1 MNAREAAAILHVSM
15 TTISTYIKEGLL
27 VPENL
32 DSWHIEGQYVIPE
45 EQVYELRARLYPG
58 GLSTKEAALEVGKGC
73 KPYHILT
80 AINKN
85 QVNVNTSNV
94 LNKTAYY
101 VIEDTSFDQ
110 FKENFHRARQTQTK
124 HFDSQRQLFRYQ
136 SHRHKKTGEVVR
148 IMAIDKEEGYAVDS
162 LGTKVSLLTLPIEYD
177 PLTLYHIGKLN
188 NRTGQV
194 EFQFAKPTH
203 IRSMTYTLIEQIA
216 AQSGVRN
223 YSITEEENKIVIT
236 CKPFLLRFEEG
247 DNHYELIEH
256 AKRGLV
262 KGELQE
268 RKEDYFFASTDRKV
282 TVTLGEE
289 EYKKLSELTLNHNCT
304 IEDLV
309 RKNLMK
315 DLFFKKE

>member
-1 MNAREAAAILHVSM
+1 MNAKEAATILHVSM

-32 DSWHIEGQYVIPE
+32 DSWHIEGQYVIPV
-45 EQVYELRARLYPG
+45 EQVYELKACLYPG

-85 QVNVNTSNV
+85 QLNVNTSNV
-94 LNKTAYY
+94 LNKTVYY
-101 VIEDTSFDQ
+101 VIEDASFEQ
-110 FKENFHRARQTQTK
+110 FKENFHRARQTQAK
-124 HFDSQRQLFRYQ
+124 HFDSQRQLFRFQ
-136 SHRHKKTGEVVR
+136 SHRHRETGEVVR
-148 IMAIDKEEGYAVDS
+148 IIAIDKEEGYAVDS
-162 LGTKVSLLTLPIEYD
+162 MGTKVSLLTLPIEYE
-177 PLTLYHIGKLN
+177 PLTAYQIGKLN

-203 IRSMTYTLIEQIA
+203 IHSMTYTLIEQIA

-223 YSITEEENKIVIT
+223 YTITEETNRIVIT

-247 DNHYELIEH
+247 KTDYELIEH

-282 TVTLGEE
+282 TITLGEE
-289 EYKKLSELTLNHNCT
+289 EYYYIRNLASEHNVPVEE
-304 IEDLV
+304 II
-309 RKNLMK
+309 KSNLLGLYQK
-315 DLFFKKE
+315 G